1 MTQSLI
7 ETEKGTSLWQDAWLR
22 LRKNKA
28 SIVSVWLLLL
38 IAIVCLFGPL
48 FPFVDNPNLQ
58 DLPGRNAAPS
68 GEHWFGTDHLGRD
81 LFSRV
86 LYGGRISILVALVTA
101 AVSVTIGLIWGSI
114 AGYAKGRVDT
124 FMMRTVDI
132 LYALPFLVIVIL
144 LRISFE
150 PMTEKLTAFIINI
163 TGEGSRESIEPITTL
178 IPLFL
183 AIGALSWLSLSRII
197 RASVQ
202 NIASQEYIEA
212 ARSLG
217 IGNVR
222 ILLKHIFP
230 NILGPVIVYTTL
242 TIPSIMLFEAML
254 SFLGLGVKAPNA
266 SWGVLIEE
274 GANRMFSNPQL
285 LIFPS
290 VFFVI
295 TLLALNFLG
304 DGLRDALD
312 PRASKD

>member
-1 MTQSLI
+1 MSSMQKDS
-7 ETEKGTSLWQDAWLR
+7 EKGTSLWRDAWQR
-22 LRKNKA
+22 LQNNKA
-28 SIVSVWLLLL
+28 SIISVWILVIVGLSCL
-38 IAIVCLFGPL
+38 IGPL
-48 FPFVDNPNLQ
+48 FPFIENPNHQ
-58 DLPGRNAAPS
+58 ELPNRNASPS
-68 GEHWFGTDHLGRD
+68 GDHWFGTDHLGRD

-86 LYGGRISILVALVTA
+86 LYGGRISILVALITA
-101 AVSVTIGLIWGSI
+101 FVSLTIGMIWGSI
-114 AGYAKGRVDT
+114 AGYTKGRLDA

-150 PMTEKLTAFIINI
+150 PMTSKLTEFVIGI
-163 TGEGSRESIEPITTL
+163 TGKDSREAVEPITTL

-183 AIGALSWLSLSRII
+183 AIGALSWLSLSRIV

-202 NIASQEYIEA
+202 NVASQEYIEA

-217 IGNVR
+217 LGHGK
-222 ILLKHIFP
+222 ILFKHILP
-230 NILGPVIVYTTL
+230 NVLGPVIIYTTL

-266 SWGVLIEE
+266 SWGVLINE
-274 GANRMFSNPQL
+274 GADRMFSNPQL
-285 LIFPS
+285 LVFPS
-290 VFFVI
+290 IFFVV

-312 PRASKD
+312 PKASKD